1 MANGVPLVSDAT
13 KQTKTIFKNEAVIA
27 VLSASIVSPFIVP
40 RVNSLMD
47 TVPILRDH
55 KSLASFVAG
64 LAVFSIAMSFR
75 QTGTPS
81 MLRAVILGV
90 AGAFILSSILP
101 LYSSLTTRNGG
112 Q

>member
-1 MANGVPLVSDAT
+1 MNCMANGVPLVSDAT
-13 KQTKTIFKNEAVIA
+13 AQTKTIFKNEAVIA

-40 RVNSLMD
+40 KVNSLMD

-64 LAVFSIAMSFR
+64 LAMFSIAMTF
-75 QTGTPS
+75 GKP
-81 MLRAVILGV
+81 MIRAVALGV
-90 AGAFILSSILP
+90 AGSFILSSILP

>member
-1 MANGVPLVSDAT
+1 MYLMANGVPLVSDAT

-27 VLSASIVSPFIVP
+27 VLSASIVSPFVVP

-64 LAVFSIAMSFR
+64 LAVFSIAM
-75 QTGTPS
+75 TVKGP
-81 MLRAVILGV
+81 LVRAVILGV
-90 AGAFILSSILP
+90 AGAFVLSSILP